1 MALNFNLT
9 SSIVNFLFS
18 NRIIGLYK
26 ADITKEEVIN
36 DSETITEHPVEN
48 GSVISDNV
56 TTNPVTCTIQ
66 AAWGDSIIEG
76 ISVQDIYQSLLDLKN
91 SHTPFTVVTGKR
103 TLNNML
109 FTSIQNITNADSE
122 YILELSLEM
131 QQINIVTLQTVTIK
145 SNAAGGSNTIKSGK
159 KQATSITNKTTE
171 QSITNTVNNNTSA
184 LYDLMEVF

>member
-66 AAWGDSIIEG
+66 AAWGDSIVEG

-131 QQINIVTLQTVTIK
+131 KQINIVTLQIVTIK
-145 SNAAGGSNTIKSGK
+145 SNANTIQSGK
-159 KQATSITNKTTE
+159 KQATSIANKTTE